1 MDPVTRAEYATIVP
15 GLDDPQAAFVGCQVS
30 STIHEVKAD
39 EGLKREEVSGSRLFH
54 VPGVL

>member
-1 MDPVTRAEYATIVP
+1 LSRVW
-15 GLDDPQAAFVGCQVS
+15 GDPQAAFVGCQVS